1 MSDRL
6 RNNNDN
12 HYSDARSSRDAY
24 SSDPSG
30 RFSSQD
36 RATRSSQSRGGQSRD
51 GRSNGDAR
59 VERDMRTARDDQAA
73 RSGRT
78 QRDGRPAHD
87 RQPAQG
93 ARAAYGD
100 AQARDQ
106 RNQRS
111 DGYVG
116 TCGYNE
122 EDRASR
128 AGSSAR
134 GGGFDG
140 AARSGVH
147 AASVRGNAA
156 RDTRDARAAGARN
169 GNAARDAR
177 VAGARNADSR
187 DARAAGVRDARS
199 ARGSGGRNTARNA
212 APEKKKASIGKRIA
226 LALLILLLLV
236 GGGIAIYINV
246 ISGNLHKGVTQ
257 DVRDALVKTEYSK
270 EPFYMLLLGT
280 DESQER
286 ATDETYGGSFRS
298 DSMMLARIDC
308 PNKKVTL
315 ISLERD
321 TLLDMGDAGW
331 QKLNAASAIGGPA
344 YAIEMVSKMAHDTP
358 ISHYALIDFDGFC
371 DVVNALGGIDVD
383 VPIEI
388 DDDDAGGYLAAG
400 PQTLNGDQAL
410 ILCRSRHAYEEYG
423 SGNSYR
429 SANQRM
435 VLSAI
440 AQKILASDIGTI
452 ASTVGTLSKYLS
464 TDLGINDIIGIAQA
478 LRGLDM
484 SSDMYTAMQPTT
496 SLYEDGMWYNTSD
509 EPEWKEMLDRVNQ
522 GLPPTETDV
531 VDATGPV
538 LATTGSG
545 QALGGSSAN
554 EFLNKKSGTV
564 VIRNGGAPAGSGGKV
579 GEVIAAMGYTTDI
592 ANANSSDFDETV
604 IVYQAADR
612 RSEAMEI
619 AQAMGVG
626 RVVKNDAGEYLMNGD
641 FLVVL
646 GSDYG
651 A

>member
-12 HYSDARSSRDAY
+12 HYSDARFSRDAY

-30 RFSSQD
+30 RFSSRDQVA
-36 RATRSSQSRGGQSRD
+36 RRSPSRGSQSRD
-51 GRSNGDAR
+51 GRSNSDSR
-59 VERDMRTARDDQAA
+59 VERDIRTARDN
-73 RSGRT
+73 RSAHGGRP

-111 DGYVG
+111 SGYADAR
-116 TCGYNE
+116 GYGE
-122 EDRASR
+122 EDRALR

-134 GGGFDG
+134 GGVRGG
-140 AARSGVH
+140 AAR
-147 AASVRGNAA
+147 
-156 RDTRDARAAGARN
+156 DARN

-177 VAGARNADSR
+177 GT
-187 DARAAGVRDARS
+187 
-199 ARGSGGRNTARNA
+199 RGGGGRNNTRNA

-236 GGGIAIYINV
+236 GGGIAIYVNV

-257 DVRDALVKTEYSK
+257 DVRNALVKTEYSK

-496 SLYEDGMWYNTSD
+496 SLYEDGMWYNTCD

-531 VDATGPV
+531 VDATGTV

-592 ANANSSDFDETV
+592 ANANSSNFDETV

>member
-6 RNNNDN
+6 RNNNN
-12 HYSDARSSRDAY
+12 HYSDARFSRDAY

-30 RFSSQD
+30 RFSSRDQVA
-36 RATRSSQSRGGQSRD
+36 RNSQSRGSQSRD
-51 GRSNGDAR
+51 ARPNSDSR
-59 VERDMRTARDDQAA
+59 VERDTRTACDNRSA
-73 RSGRT
+73 RSGRP
-78 QRDGRPAHD
+78 QRDGRPTHD
-87 RQPAQG
+87 RRPAQG

-106 RNQRS
+106 RNQCS
-111 DGYVG
+111 GGYADAR
-116 TCGYNE
+116 GYGE
-122 EDRASR
+122 EDRALR
-128 AGSSAR
+128 ASSSAR
-134 GGGFDG
+134 GGVRGG
-140 AARSGVH
+140 AARDARNGAH
-147 AASVRGNAA
+147 AAGACDNDARPAVDRTA
-156 RDTRDARAAGARN
+156 RDARNGNVARDARAASA
-169 GNAARDAR
+169 
-177 VAGARNADSR
+177 
-187 DARAAGVRDARS
+187 RDARS
-199 ARGSGGRNTARNA
+199 ARGGGGRNNTCNA

-226 LALLILLLLV
+226 LALLILLLLI
-236 GGGIAIYINV
+236 GGGIAIYVNV

-257 DVRDALVKTEYSK
+257 DVRNALVKTEYSK

-344 YAIEMVSKMAHDTP
+344 YAIEMVSKMAHNTP

-400 PQTLNGDQAL
+400 PQTLDGDQAL

-496 SLYEDGMWYNTSD
+496 SLYEDGMWYNMCD
-509 EPEWKEMLDRVNQ
+509 EPEWKEMLNRVNQ

-531 VDATGPV
+531 VDATGTV

-604 IVYQAADR
+604 IVYQAADK

-619 AQAMGVG
+619 AQAMGIG

>member
-6 RNNNDN
+6 RNNNNDN
-12 HYSDARSSRDAY
+12 RHSDARFSRGAY
-24 SSDPSG
+24 SSGPSG
-30 RFSSQD
+30 RFSSSNW
-36 RATRSSQSRGGQSRD
+36 ATGDTQQRSPQSRSERPRD
-51 GRSNGDAR
+51 VRPNGDSR
-59 VERDMRTARDDQAA
+59 LERDMRTARDN
-73 RSGRT
+73 RSVRGGRP
-78 QRDGRPAHD
+78 QRDGRSAHD

-93 ARAAYGD
+93 ARAAYGG
-100 AQARDQ
+100 AQERDQ

-111 DGYVG
+111 EGYAG
-116 TCGYNE
+116 ARGYGE
-122 EDRASR
+122 EDRALR
-128 AGSSAR
+128 TGSSAR
-134 GGGFDG
+134 GGDRGG
-140 AARSGVH
+140 AARNGAH
-147 AASVRGNAA
+147 AAGVRGNDARPAVDRTA
-156 RDTRDARAAGARN
+156 RDARN
-169 GNAARDAR
+169 GNAACGARAASARDIRGGGRSNAR
-177 VAGARNADSR
+177 GGGARNS
-187 DARAAGVRDARS
+187 
-199 ARGSGGRNTARNA
+199 ARNA

-226 LALLILLLLV
+226 LVLLILVLLV
-236 GGGIAIYINV
+236 GGGIAIYVNV

-257 DVRDALVKTEYSK
+257 DVRNALVKTEYSK

-496 SLYEDGMWYNTSD
+496 SLYEDGMWYNTCD

-531 VDATGPV
+531 VDATGTV

-604 IVYQAADR
+604 IVYQAADK

-619 AQAMGVG
+619 ARAMGIG

>member
-6 RNNNDN
+6 GNNNN
-12 HYSDARSSRDAY
+12 HYSDARFSRDAY

-30 RFSSQD
+30 RFSSRDQVA
-36 RATRSSQSRGGQSRD
+36 RNSQSRGSQSRD
-51 GRSNGDAR
+51 ARPNSDSR
-59 VERDMRTARDDQAA
+59 VERDTRTACDNRSA
-73 RSGRT
+73 RSGRP
-78 QRDGRPAHD
+78 QRDGRPTHD
-87 RQPAQG
+87 RRPAQG

-106 RNQRS
+106 RNQCS
-111 DGYVG
+111 GGYADAR
-116 TCGYNE
+116 GYGE
-122 EDRASR
+122 EDRALR
-128 AGSSAR
+128 ASSSAR
-134 GGGFDG
+134 GGARGG
-140 AARSGVH
+140 AARDARNGAH
-147 AASVRGNAA
+147 AAGACDNDARPAVDRTA
-156 RDTRDARAAGARN
+156 RDARNGNVARDARAASA
-169 GNAARDAR
+169 
-177 VAGARNADSR
+177 
-187 DARAAGVRDARS
+187 RDARS
-199 ARGSGGRNTARNA
+199 ARGGGGSNNTCNA

-226 LALLILLLLV
+226 LALLILLLLI
-236 GGGIAIYINV
+236 GGGIAIYVNV

-257 DVRDALVKTEYSK
+257 DVRNALVKTEYSK

-344 YAIEMVSKMAHDTP
+344 YAIEMVSKMAHNTP

-400 PQTLNGDQAL
+400 PQTLDGDQAL

-496 SLYEDGMWYNTSD
+496 SLYEDGMWYNMCD
-509 EPEWKEMLDRVNQ
+509 EPEWKEMLNRVNQ

-531 VDATGPV
+531 VDATGTV

-604 IVYQAADR
+604 IVYQAADK

-619 AQAMGVG
+619 AQAMGIG

>member
-6 RNNNDN
+6 RNNDN
-12 HYSDARSSRDAY
+12 HYSDARFSRDAY

-30 RFSSQD
+30 RFSSRDQVA
-36 RATRSSQSRGGQSRD
+36 RNSQSRGSQSRD
-51 GRSNGDAR
+51 ARPNSDSR
-59 VERDMRTARDDQAA
+59 VERDTRTACDNRSA
-73 RSGRT
+73 RSGRP
-78 QRDGRPAHD
+78 QRDGRPTHD
-87 RQPAQG
+87 RRPAQG

-106 RNQRS
+106 RNQCS
-111 DGYVG
+111 GGYADAR
-116 TCGYNE
+116 GYGE
-122 EDRASR
+122 EDRALR
-128 AGSSAR
+128 ASSSAR
-134 GGGFDG
+134 GGVRGG
-140 AARSGVH
+140 AARDARNGAH
-147 AASVRGNAA
+147 AAGACDNDARPAVDRTA
-156 RDTRDARAAGARN
+156 RDARNGNVARDARAASA
-169 GNAARDAR
+169 
-177 VAGARNADSR
+177 
-187 DARAAGVRDARS
+187 RDARS
-199 ARGSGGRNTARNA
+199 ARGGGGRNNTCNA

-226 LALLILLLLV
+226 LALLILLLLI
-236 GGGIAIYINV
+236 GGGIAIYVNV

-257 DVRDALVKTEYSK
+257 DVRNALVKTEYSK

-344 YAIEMVSKMAHDTP
+344 YAIEMVSKMAHNTP

-400 PQTLNGDQAL
+400 PQTLDGDQAL

-478 LRGLDM
+478 LRGLNM

-496 SLYEDGMWYNTSD
+496 SLYEDGMWYNMCD
-509 EPEWKEMLDRVNQ
+509 EPEWKEMLNRVNQ

-531 VDATGPV
+531 VDATGTV

-604 IVYQAADR
+604 IVYQAADK

-619 AQAMGVG
+619 AQAMGIG

>member
-1 MSDRL
+1 M
-6 RNNNDN
+6 
-12 HYSDARSSRDAY
+12 
-24 SSDPSG
+24 
-30 RFSSQD
+30 
-36 RATRSSQSRGGQSRD
+36 
-51 GRSNGDAR
+51 
-59 VERDMRTARDDQAA
+59 
-73 RSGRT
+73 
-78 QRDGRPAHD
+78 
-87 RQPAQG
+87 
-93 ARAAYGD
+93 
-100 AQARDQ
+100 
-106 RNQRS
+106 
-111 DGYVG
+111 
-116 TCGYNE
+116 
-122 EDRASR
+122 
-128 AGSSAR
+128 
-134 GGGFDG
+134 
-140 AARSGVH
+140 
-147 AASVRGNAA
+147 
-156 RDTRDARAAGARN
+156 
-169 GNAARDAR
+169 
-177 VAGARNADSR
+177 
-187 DARAAGVRDARS
+187 
-199 ARGSGGRNTARNA
+199 
-212 APEKKKASIGKRIA
+212 
-226 LALLILLLLV
+226 ALLILLLLI
-236 GGGIAIYINV
+236 GGGIAIYVNV

-257 DVRDALVKTEYSK
+257 DVRNALVKTEYSK

-344 YAIEMVSKMAHDTP
+344 YAIEMVSKMAHNTP

-440 AQKILASDIGTI
+440 AQKILASDNGTI

-496 SLYEDGMWYNTSD
+496 SLYEDGMWYNMCD
-509 EPEWKEMLDRVNQ
+509 EPEWKEMLNRVNQ

-531 VDATGPV
+531 VDATGTV

-604 IVYQAADR
+604 IVYQAADK

-619 AQAMGVG
+619 AQAMGIG

>member
-1 MSDRL
+1 M
-6 RNNNDN
+6 
-12 HYSDARSSRDAY
+12 
-24 SSDPSG
+24 
-30 RFSSQD
+30 
-36 RATRSSQSRGGQSRD
+36 
-51 GRSNGDAR
+51 
-59 VERDMRTARDDQAA
+59 
-73 RSGRT
+73 
-78 QRDGRPAHD
+78 
-87 RQPAQG
+87 
-93 ARAAYGD
+93 
-100 AQARDQ
+100 
-106 RNQRS
+106 
-111 DGYVG
+111 
-116 TCGYNE
+116 
-122 EDRASR
+122 
-128 AGSSAR
+128 
-134 GGGFDG
+134 
-140 AARSGVH
+140 
-147 AASVRGNAA
+147 
-156 RDTRDARAAGARN
+156 
-169 GNAARDAR
+169 
-177 VAGARNADSR
+177 
-187 DARAAGVRDARS
+187 
-199 ARGSGGRNTARNA
+199 
-212 APEKKKASIGKRIA
+212 
-226 LALLILLLLV
+226 
-236 GGGIAIYINV
+236 
-246 ISGNLHKGVTQ
+246 
-257 DVRDALVKTEYSK
+257 
-270 EPFYMLLLGT
+270 
-280 DESQER
+280 
-286 ATDETYGGSFRS
+286 
-298 DSMMLARIDC
+298 
-308 PNKKVTL
+308 
-315 ISLERD
+315 
-321 TLLDMGDAGW
+321 
-331 QKLNAASAIGGPA
+331 
-344 YAIEMVSKMAHDTP
+344 
-358 ISHYALIDFDGFC
+358 
-371 DVVNALGGIDVD
+371 NALGGIDVD

-496 SLYEDGMWYNTSD
+496 SLYEGGMWYNTCD

-531 VDATGPV
+531 VDATGTV

-545 QALGGSSAN
+545 QSLGGSSAN

-604 IVYQAADR
+604 IVYQAADK

-619 AQAMGVG
+619 AQAMGIG

>member
-12 HYSDARSSRDAY
+12 HYSDARFSRDAY

-30 RFSSQD
+30 RFSSRD
-36 RATRSSQSRGGQSRD
+36 RATRGSQSRGSQSRD
-51 GRSNGDAR
+51 GRSNSDSR
-59 VERDMRTARDDQAA
+59 VERDTRTARDNQSV
-73 RSGRT
+73 RSGRP

-93 ARAAYGD
+93 ARAAYGG

-106 RNQRS
+106 RDQRS
-111 DGYVG
+111 GGYADAR
-116 TCGYNE
+116 GYGK
-122 EDRASR
+122 EDRALR
-128 AGSSAR
+128 AGSSTR
-134 GGGFDG
+134 GGVRGG
-140 AARSGVH
+140 AARNGAH
-147 AASVRGNAA
+147 AAGA
-156 RDTRDARAAGARN
+156 RDNDARPAVDRTARDARN

-177 VAGARNADSR
+177 AASAREARGAR
-187 DARAAGVRDARS
+187 G
-199 ARGSGGRNTARNA
+199 GGGRNNARNA

-236 GGGIAIYINV
+236 GGGIAIYVNV

-344 YAIEMVSKMAHDTP
+344 YAIEMVSKMAHDTS

-496 SLYEDGMWYNTSD
+496 SVYEDGMWYNTCD

-531 VDATGPV
+531 VDATGTV

-545 QALGGSSAN
+545 QSLGGSSAN

-564 VIRNGGAPAGSGGKV
+564 VIRNGGAPAGSGGIA

-604 IVYQAADR
+604 IVYQAADK

-619 AQAMGVG
+619 AQAMGIG

>member
-1 MSDRL
+1 MHVPLTVMR
-6 RNNNDN
+6 R
-12 HYSDARSSRDAY
+12 
-24 SSDPSG
+24 
-30 RFSSQD
+30 
-36 RATRSSQSRGGQSRD
+36 
-51 GRSNGDAR
+51 R
-59 VERDMRTARDDQAA
+59 VTSAISALVVMRT
-73 RSGRT
+73 
-78 QRDGRPAHD
+78 
-87 RQPAQG
+87 
-93 ARAAYGD
+93 
-100 AQARDQ
+100 
-106 RNQRS
+106 
-111 DGYVG
+111 
-116 TCGYNE
+116 
-122 EDRASR
+122 
-128 AGSSAR
+128 
-134 GGGFDG
+134 
-140 AARSGVH
+140 H
-147 AASVRGNAA
+147 AV
-156 RDTRDARAAGARN
+156 
-169 GNAARDAR
+169 
-177 VAGARNADSR
+177 
-187 DARAAGVRDARS
+187 
-199 ARGSGGRNTARNA
+199 TARKTVPCAQVPPHVVASA
-212 APEKKKASIGKRIA
+212 AVLPATMRTLRVPATTMLDSLSIA
-226 LALLILLLLV
+226 LPGTLATATSPATPEPQAPATPAALTEAAAATIPAMLLPKRKKPASANASLI
-236 GGGIAIYINV
+236 GGGIAIYVNV

-257 DVRDALVKTEYSK
+257 DVRNALVKTEYSK

-344 YAIEMVSKMAHDTP
+344 YAIEMVSKMAHNTP

-496 SLYEDGMWYNTSD
+496 SLYEDGMWYNMCD
-509 EPEWKEMLDRVNQ
+509 EPEWKEMLNRVNQ

-531 VDATGPV
+531 VDATGTV

-604 IVYQAADR
+604 IVYQAADK

-619 AQAMGVG
+619 AQAMGIG

>member
-6 RNNNDN
+6 RNNDN
-12 HYSDARSSRDAY
+12 HYSDARFSRDAY

-30 RFSSQD
+30 RFSSRDQVE
-36 RATRSSQSRGGQSRD
+36 RNSQSRGSQSRD
-51 GRSNGDAR
+51 ARPNSDSR
-59 VERDMRTARDDQAA
+59 VERDTRTACDNRSA
-73 RSGRT
+73 RSGRP
-78 QRDGRPAHD
+78 QRDGRPTHD
-87 RQPAQG
+87 RRPAQG

-106 RNQRS
+106 RNQCS
-111 DGYVG
+111 GGYADAR
-116 TCGYNE
+116 GYGE
-122 EDRASR
+122 EDRALR
-128 AGSSAR
+128 ARSSAR
-134 GGGFDG
+134 GGVRGG
-140 AARSGVH
+140 AARDARIGAH
-147 AASVRGNAA
+147 AAGACDNDARPAVDSTA
-156 RDTRDARAAGARN
+156 RDARNGNVARDARAASA
-169 GNAARDAR
+169 
-177 VAGARNADSR
+177 
-187 DARAAGVRDARS
+187 RDARS
-199 ARGSGGRNTARNA
+199 ARGGGGRNNTCNA

-226 LALLILLLLV
+226 LALLILLLLI
-236 GGGIAIYINV
+236 GGGIAIYVNV

-257 DVRDALVKTEYSK
+257 DVRNALVKTEYSK

-344 YAIEMVSKMAHDTP
+344 YAIEMVSKMAHNTP

-496 SLYEDGMWYNTSD
+496 SLYEDGMWYNMCD
-509 EPEWKEMLDRVNQ
+509 EPEWKEMLNRVNQ

-531 VDATGPV
+531 VDATGTV

-604 IVYQAADR
+604 IVYQAADK

-619 AQAMGVG
+619 AQAMGIC

>member
-12 HYSDARSSRDAY
+12 HYSDARFSRDAY

-30 RFSSQD
+30 RFSSRD
-36 RATRSSQSRGGQSRD
+36 RATRGSQSRGSQSRD
-51 GRSNGDAR
+51 GRSNSDSR
-59 VERDMRTARDDQAA
+59 VERDTRTARDNRSV
-73 RSGRT
+73 RSGRP

-93 ARAAYGD
+93 ARAAYGG

-111 DGYVG
+111 GGYADAR
-116 TCGYNE
+116 GYGE
-122 EDRASR
+122 EDRALR
-128 AGSSAR
+128 ASSSAR
-134 GGGFDG
+134 GGVRGG
-140 AARSGVH
+140 AAR
-147 AASVRGNAA
+147 N
-156 RDTRDARAAGARN
+156 GAH
-169 GNAARDAR
+169 
-177 VAGARNADSR
+177 
-187 DARAAGVRDARS
+187 AAGVRDNDARPAVDRTARDARNGNVAWDARAAS
-199 ARGSGGRNTARNA
+199 ARDTRNTRGGGGRNNTRNA

-226 LALLILLLLV
+226 LVLLILLLLV

-257 DVRDALVKTEYSK
+257 DVRNALVKTEYSK

-400 PQTLNGDQAL
+400 LQTLNGDQAL

-496 SLYEDGMWYNTSD
+496 SVYEDGMWYNTCD
-509 EPEWKEMLDRVNQ
+509 ELEWKEMLDRVNQ

-531 VDATGPV
+531 VDATGTV

-545 QALGGSSAN
+545 QSLGGSSAN

-564 VIRNGGAPAGSGGKV
+564 VIRNGGAPTGSGGKV

-592 ANANSSDFDETV
+592 ANANNSDFDETV
-604 IVYQAADR
+604 IVYQAADK

-619 AQAMGVG
+619 AQAMGIG
-626 RVVKNDAGEYLMNGD
+626 RVVKNDTGEYLMNGD

>member
-12 HYSDARSSRDAY
+12 HYSDARFSRDAY

-30 RFSSQD
+30 RFSSSN
-36 RATRSSQSRGGQSRD
+36 RATGDTQPRNSQSRGSQSRD
-51 GRSNGDAR
+51 GRSNGDSR
-59 VERDMRTARDDQAA
+59 LERDIRTARDNRSV
-73 RSGRT
+73 RSGRP
-78 QRDGRPAHD
+78 QRDGCSAHD

-100 AQARDQ
+100 AQARDR

-111 DGYVG
+111 GGYVDAR
-116 TCGYNE
+116 GYGE
-122 EDRASR
+122 EDRALR

-134 GGGFDG
+134 GGVRGG
-140 AARSGVH
+140 AARNGAH
-147 AASVRGNAA
+147 AAGA
-156 RDTRDARAAGARN
+156 RDNDARPAVDRTARDARN

-177 VAGARNADSR
+177 AASAR
-187 DARAAGVRDARS
+187 DARGT
-199 ARGSGGRNTARNA
+199 RGGGGRNNTRNA

-226 LALLILLLLV
+226 LALLILLLLI
-236 GGGIAIYINV
+236 GGGIAIYVNV

-496 SLYEDGMWYNTSD
+496 SLYEDGMWYNTCD

-531 VDATGPV
+531 VDATGTV

-592 ANANSSDFDETV
+592 ANANSSDFDETI
-604 IVYQAADR
+604 IVYQAADK

-619 AQAMGVG
+619 ARAMGIG

>member
-12 HYSDARSSRDAY
+12 HYSDARFSRDAY

-30 RFSSQD
+30 RFSSRDQVA
-36 RATRSSQSRGGQSRD
+36 RNSQSRGSQSRD
-51 GRSNGDAR
+51 ARPNGDSR
-59 VERDMRTARDDQAA
+59 LERDTRTARDNQSV
-73 RSGRT
+73 RSGRS

-87 RQPAQG
+87 RQPTQG

-106 RNQRS
+106 RNQCS
-111 DGYVG
+111 GGYADAR
-116 TCGYNE
+116 GYGE
-122 EDRASR
+122 EDRALR
-128 AGSSAR
+128 ASSSAR
-134 GGGFDG
+134 GGARGG
-140 AARSGVH
+140 AARDARNGAH
-147 AASVRGNAA
+147 AAGACDNDARPAVDRTA
-156 RDTRDARAAGARN
+156 RDARNGNVARDARAASA
-169 GNAARDAR
+169 
-177 VAGARNADSR
+177 
-187 DARAAGVRDARS
+187 RDARS
-199 ARGSGGRNTARNA
+199 ARGGGGRNNTCNA

-226 LALLILLLLV
+226 LALLILLLLI
-236 GGGIAIYINV
+236 GGGIAIYVNV

-257 DVRDALVKTEYSK
+257 DVRNALVKTEYSK

-344 YAIEMVSKMAHDTP
+344 YAIEMVSKMAHNTP

-400 PQTLNGDQAL
+400 PQTLDGDQAL

-496 SLYEDGMWYNTSD
+496 SLYEDGMWYNMCD
-509 EPEWKEMLDRVNQ
+509 EPEWKEMLNRVNQ

-531 VDATGPV
+531 VDATGTV

-545 QALGGSSAN
+545 QALGGLSAN

-579 GEVIAAMGYTTDI
+579 GEVISAMGYTTDI

-604 IVYQAADR
+604 IVYQVADK

-619 AQAMGVG
+619 AQAMGIG

>member
-6 RNNNDN
+6 RNNDN
-12 HYSDARSSRDAY
+12 HYSDARFSRDAY

-30 RFSSQD
+30 RFSSRDQVA
-36 RATRSSQSRGGQSRD
+36 RNSQSRGSQSRD
-51 GRSNGDAR
+51 ARPNSDSR
-59 VERDMRTARDDQAA
+59 VERDTRTACDNRSA
-73 RSGRT
+73 RSGRP

-87 RQPAQG
+87 RQPTQG

-106 RNQRS
+106 RNQCS
-111 DGYVG
+111 GGYADAR
-116 TCGYNE
+116 GYGE
-122 EDRASR
+122 EDRALR
-128 AGSSAR
+128 ASSSAR
-134 GGGFDG
+134 GGARGG
-140 AARSGVH
+140 AARDARNGAH
-147 AASVRGNAA
+147 AAGACDNDARPAVDRTA
-156 RDTRDARAAGARN
+156 RDARNGNVARDARAASA
-169 GNAARDAR
+169 
-177 VAGARNADSR
+177 
-187 DARAAGVRDARS
+187 RDARS
-199 ARGSGGRNTARNA
+199 ARGGGGRNNTCNA

-226 LALLILLLLV
+226 LALLILLLLI
-236 GGGIAIYINV
+236 GGGIAIYVNV

-257 DVRDALVKTEYSK
+257 DVRNALVKTEYSK

-344 YAIEMVSKMAHDTP
+344 YAIEMVSKMAHNTP

-400 PQTLNGDQAL
+400 PQTLDGDQAL

-496 SLYEDGMWYNTSD
+496 SLYEDGMWYNMCD
-509 EPEWKEMLDRVNQ
+509 EPEWKEMLNRVNQ

-531 VDATGPV
+531 VDATGTV

-604 IVYQAADR
+604 IVYQAADK

-619 AQAMGVG
+619 AQAMGIG

>member
-12 HYSDARSSRDAY
+12 HYSDARFSRDAY

-30 RFSSQD
+30 RFSSRGQ
-36 RATRSSQSRGGQSRD
+36 ATRNFQSRGSQSRD
-51 GRSNGDAR
+51 GQLNGDGRA
-59 VERDMRTARDDQAA
+59 ERDMRTVCDNRSARG
-73 RSGRT
+73 GRP

-87 RQPAQG
+87 RQSSRS
-93 ARAAYGD
+93 ARSVYGD
-100 AQARDQ
+100 TQAYDQ

-116 TCGYNE
+116 TRGYGE
-122 EDRASR
+122 EGRASR

-134 GGGFDG
+134 DGGRDG

-147 AASVRGNAA
+147 AANVRGNAA
-156 RDTRDARAAGARN
+156 CDTRDARAAGVRN
-169 GNAARDAR
+169 SNVARDAR
-177 VAGARNADSR
+177 VAGARSADPR
-187 DARAAGVRDARS
+187 GVRDARS
-199 ARGSGGRNTARNA
+199 TRGSGGRNTARNV
-212 APEKKKASIGKRIA
+212 APQKKKASIGKRIA

-236 GGGIAIYINV
+236 GGGVAICINV

-270 EPFYMLLLGT
+270 EPFCMLLLGT

-496 SLYEDGMWYNTSD
+496 SLYEDGMWYNTCD

-531 VDATGPV
+531 VDATGTV

-545 QALGGSSAN
+545 QSLGGSSAN

-604 IVYQAADR
+604 IVYQAADK

-619 AQAMGVG
+619 AQAMGIG

>member
-12 HYSDARSSRDAY
+12 HYSDARFSRDAY

-30 RFSSQD
+30 RFSSRD
-36 RATRSSQSRGGQSRD
+36 RATRGSQSRGSQSRD
-51 GRSNGDAR
+51 GRSNSDSR
-59 VERDMRTARDDQAA
+59 VERDTRTARDNQSV
-73 RSGRT
+73 RSGRP

-93 ARAAYGD
+93 ARAAYGG

-111 DGYVG
+111 GGYADAR
-116 TCGYNE
+116 GYSE
-122 EDRASR
+122 EGRSLR

-134 GGGFDG
+134 GGDRGG
-140 AARSGVH
+140 AARNSAH
-147 AASVRGNAA
+147 
-156 RDTRDARAAGARN
+156 AAGAR
-169 GNAARDAR
+169 GNDARPAVDRTARDVR
-177 VAGARNADSR
+177 SGNVA
-187 DARAAGVRDARS
+187 RDARS
-199 ARGSGGRNTARNA
+199 ARGGGGRNNARNA

-236 GGGIAIYINV
+236 GGGIAIYVNV

-321 TLLDMGDAGW
+321 TLLDMGNAGW

-496 SLYEDGMWYNTSD
+496 SLYEDGMWYNTCD

-531 VDATGPV
+531 VDATGTV

-604 IVYQAADR
+604 IVYQAADK

>member
-12 HYSDARSSRDAY
+12 HYSDARFSRDAH

-30 RFSSQD
+30 RFSSRDQV
-36 RATRSSQSRGGQSRD
+36 ARSSQSRGSQSRSEWLNGD
-51 GRSNGDAR
+51 GRAECDAR
-59 VERDMRTARDDQAA
+59 AARGGQAA
-73 RSGRT
+73 RSGWS

-87 RQPAQG
+87 RQSSRS
-93 ARAAYGD
+93 ARSVYGD
-100 AQARDQ
+100 TQAYDQ

-111 DGYVG
+111 GGYADAR
-116 TCGYNE
+116 GYNE

-128 AGSSAR
+128 AGSFAR
-134 GGGFDG
+134 DGGRDG

-147 AASVRGNAA
+147 AANVRGNAA
-156 RDTRDARAAGARN
+156 CDTRDAR
-169 GNAARDAR
+169 
-177 VAGARNADSR
+177 ST
-187 DARAAGVRDARS
+187 
-199 ARGSGGRNTARNA
+199 RGSGGRNTARNA
-212 APEKKKASIGKRIA
+212 APQKKKASIGKRIA

-236 GGGIAIYINV
+236 GGGVAIYINV

-496 SLYEDGMWYNTSD
+496 SLYEDGMWYNTCD

-531 VDATGPV
+531 VDATGTV

-545 QALGGSSAN
+545 QSLGGSSAN

-604 IVYQAADR
+604 IVYQAADK

-619 AQAMGVG
+619 AQAMGIG

>member
-6 RNNNDN
+6 RNNNN
-12 HYSDARSSRDAY
+12 HYSDARFSRDAY

-30 RFSSQD
+30 RFSSRDQVA
-36 RATRSSQSRGGQSRD
+36 RNSQSRGSQSRD
-51 GRSNGDAR
+51 ARPNSDSR
-59 VERDMRTARDDQAA
+59 VERDTRTACDNRSA
-73 RSGRT
+73 RSGRP
-78 QRDGRPAHD
+78 QRDGRPTHD
-87 RQPAQG
+87 RRPAQG

-106 RNQRS
+106 RNQCS
-111 DGYVG
+111 GGYADAR
-116 TCGYNE
+116 GYGE
-122 EDRASR
+122 EDRALR
-128 AGSSAR
+128 ASSSAR
-134 GGGFDG
+134 GGVRGG
-140 AARSGVH
+140 AARDARNGAH
-147 AASVRGNAA
+147 AAGACDNDARPAVDRTA
-156 RDTRDARAAGARN
+156 RDARNGNVARDARAASA
-169 GNAARDAR
+169 
-177 VAGARNADSR
+177 
-187 DARAAGVRDARS
+187 RDARS
-199 ARGSGGRNTARNA
+199 ARGGGGRNNTCNA

-226 LALLILLLLV
+226 LALLILLLLI
-236 GGGIAIYINV
+236 GGGIAIYVNV

-257 DVRDALVKTEYSK
+257 DVRNALVKTEYSK

-344 YAIEMVSKMAHDTP
+344 YAIEMVSKMAHNTP

-496 SLYEDGMWYNTSD
+496 SLYEDGMWYNMCD
-509 EPEWKEMLDRVNQ
+509 EPEWKEMLNRVNQ

-531 VDATGPV
+531 VDATGTV

-604 IVYQAADR
+604 IVYQAADK

-619 AQAMGVG
+619 AQAMGIG

>member
-6 RNNNDN
+6 RNNNN
-12 HYSDARSSRDAY
+12 HYSDARFSRDAY

-30 RFSSQD
+30 RFSSRDQVA
-36 RATRSSQSRGGQSRD
+36 RNSQSRGSQSRD
-51 GRSNGDAR
+51 ARPNSDSR
-59 VERDMRTARDDQAA
+59 VERDTRTACDNRSA
-73 RSGRT
+73 RSGRP
-78 QRDGRPAHD
+78 QRDGRPTHD
-87 RQPAQG
+87 RRPAQG

-111 DGYVG
+111 GGYADAR
-116 TCGYNE
+116 GYGE
-122 EDRASR
+122 EDRALR
-128 AGSSAR
+128 ASSSAR
-134 GGGFDG
+134 GGARGG
-140 AARSGVH
+140 AARDARNGAH
-147 AASVRGNAA
+147 AAGACDNDARPAVDRTA
-156 RDTRDARAAGARN
+156 RDARNGNVARDARAASA
-169 GNAARDAR
+169 
-177 VAGARNADSR
+177 
-187 DARAAGVRDARS
+187 RDARS
-199 ARGSGGRNTARNA
+199 ARGGGGRNNTCNA

-226 LALLILLLLV
+226 LALLILLLLI
-236 GGGIAIYINV
+236 GGGIAIYVNV

-257 DVRDALVKTEYSK
+257 DVRNALVKTEYSK

-344 YAIEMVSKMAHDTP
+344 YAIEMVSKMAHNTP

-496 SLYEDGMWYNTSD
+496 SLYEDGMWYNMCD
-509 EPEWKEMLDRVNQ
+509 EPEWKEMLNRVNQ

-531 VDATGPV
+531 VDATGTV

-604 IVYQAADR
+604 IVYQAADK

-619 AQAMGVG
+619 AQAMGIG

>member
-12 HYSDARSSRDAY
+12 HYSDARFSRDAY

-30 RFSSQD
+30 RFSSRDQVA
-36 RATRSSQSRGGQSRD
+36 RNSQSRGSQSRD
-51 GRSNGDAR
+51 ARPNGDSR
-59 VERDMRTARDDQAA
+59 LERDTRTARDNQSV
-73 RSGRT
+73 RSGRS

-87 RQPAQG
+87 RQPTQG

-100 AQARDQ
+100 AQACDQ
-106 RNQRS
+106 RNQCS
-111 DGYVG
+111 GGYADAR
-116 TCGYNE
+116 GYGE
-122 EDRASR
+122 EDRALR
-128 AGSSAR
+128 ASSSAR
-134 GGGFDG
+134 GGARGG
-140 AARSGVH
+140 AARD
-147 AASVRGNAA
+147 ARNGNVA
-156 RDTRDARAAGARN
+156 RDARAASA
-169 GNAARDAR
+169 
-177 VAGARNADSR
+177 
-187 DARAAGVRDARS
+187 RDARS
-199 ARGSGGRNTARNA
+199 ARGGGGRNNTCNA

-226 LALLILLLLV
+226 LALLILLLLI
-236 GGGIAIYINV
+236 GGGIAIYVNV

-257 DVRDALVKTEYSK
+257 DVRNALVKTEYSK

-344 YAIEMVSKMAHDTP
+344 YAIEMVSKMAHNTP

-496 SLYEDGMWYNTSD
+496 SLYEDGMWYNMCD
-509 EPEWKEMLDRVNQ
+509 EPEWKEMLNRVNQ

-531 VDATGPV
+531 VDA
-538 LATTGSG
+538 TGSG

-579 GEVIAAMGYTTDI
+579 GEVISAMGYTTDI

-604 IVYQAADR
+604 IVYQAADK
-612 RSEAMEI
+612 RSEDMDI
-619 AQAMGVG
+619 AQAMGIG

>member
-6 RNNNDN
+6 RNNNN
-12 HYSDARSSRDAY
+12 HYSDARFSRDAY

-30 RFSSQD
+30 RFSSRDQVA
-36 RATRSSQSRGGQSRD
+36 RNSQSRGSQSRD
-51 GRSNGDAR
+51 ARPNSDSR
-59 VERDMRTARDDQAA
+59 VERDTRTACDNRSA
-73 RSGRT
+73 RSGRP
-78 QRDGRPAHD
+78 QRDGRPTHD
-87 RQPAQG
+87 RRPAQG

-111 DGYVG
+111 GGYADAR
-116 TCGYNE
+116 GYGE
-122 EDRASR
+122 EDRALR
-128 AGSSAR
+128 ASSSAR
-134 GGGFDG
+134 GGVRGG
-140 AARSGVH
+140 AARDARNGAH
-147 AASVRGNAA
+147 AAGACDNDARPAVDRTA
-156 RDTRDARAAGARN
+156 RDARNGNVARDARAASA
-169 GNAARDAR
+169 
-177 VAGARNADSR
+177 
-187 DARAAGVRDARS
+187 RDARS
-199 ARGSGGRNTARNA
+199 ARGGGGRNNTCNA

-226 LALLILLLLV
+226 LALLILLLLI
-236 GGGIAIYINV
+236 GGGIAIYVNV

-257 DVRDALVKTEYSK
+257 DVRNALVKTEYSK

-344 YAIEMVSKMAHDTP
+344 YAIEMVSKMAHNTP

-400 PQTLNGDQAL
+400 PQTLDGDQAL

-496 SLYEDGMWYNTSD
+496 SLYEDGMWYNMCD
-509 EPEWKEMLDRVNQ
+509 EPEWKEMLNRVNQ

-531 VDATGPV
+531 VDATGTV

-604 IVYQAADR
+604 IVYQAADK

-619 AQAMGVG
+619 AQAMGIG

>member
-36 RATRSSQSRGGQSRD
+36 RAARSSQPRGGQSRSERLNGD
-51 GRSNGDAR
+51 GRA
-59 VERDMRTARDDQAA
+59 ERDERATRDGQVA
-73 RSGRT
+73 RSGWS

-87 RQPAQG
+87 RQSSRS
-93 ARAAYGD
+93 ARSVYGD
-100 AQARDQ
+100 TQAYEQ

-111 DGYVG
+111 GSYAGARGYSEEGRG
-116 TCGYNE
+116 T
-122 EDRASR
+122 R

-134 GGGFDG
+134 GDVCGGDVRVG
-140 AARSGVH
+140 AARNGAPSRDNNGSRAARDGAH
-147 AASVRGNAA
+147 TASVRGN
-156 RDTRDARAAGARN
+156 DARAASV
-169 GNAARDAR
+169 RDTR
-177 VAGARNADSR
+177 G
-187 DARAAGVRDARS
+187 DARS
-199 ARGSGGRNTARNA
+199 SARGGSARGGGGRNNVRNA
-212 APEKKKASIGKRIA
+212 APERKKTSIGKRIA
-226 LALLILLLLV
+226 LALLILVLLV

-257 DVRDALVKTEYSK
+257 DVRNALVKTEYSK

-286 ATDETYGGSFRS
+286 ATDESYGGSFRS

-315 ISLERD
+315 VSLERD

-496 SLYEDGMWYNTSD
+496 SVYEDGMWYNTCD

-531 VDATGPV
+531 VDATGTV

-545 QALGGSSAN
+545 QSLGGSSAN

-604 IVYQAADR
+604 IVYQTADK

>member
-36 RATRSSQSRGGQSRD
+36 RAARSSQPRGGQSRSERLNGD
-51 GRSNGDAR
+51 GRA
-59 VERDMRTARDDQAA
+59 ERDERTTRDGRAA
-73 RSGRT
+73 RSGWS

-87 RQPAQG
+87 RQSSRS
-93 ARAAYGD
+93 ARSVYGD
-100 AQARDQ
+100 TQAYDQ

-111 DGYVG
+111 DGYA
-116 TCGYNE
+116 TARGYGE
-122 EDRASR
+122 EGRALR
-128 AGSSAR
+128 TGSSAR
-134 GGGFDG
+134 GSGLDG

-156 RDTRDARAAGARN
+156 RDTRDARAAGVRN

-177 VAGARNADSR
+177 VAGARSADPR
-187 DARAAGVRDARS
+187 GVRDARS
-199 ARGSGGRNTARNA
+199 TRGSGGRNTARNV
-212 APEKKKASIGKRIA
+212 APQKKKASIGKRIA

-236 GGGIAIYINV
+236 GGGVAICINV

-270 EPFYMLLLGT
+270 EPFCMLLLGT

-496 SLYEDGMWYNTSD
+496 SLYEDGMWYNTCD

-531 VDATGPV
+531 VDATGTV

-545 QALGGSSAN
+545 QSLGGSSAN

-604 IVYQAADR
+604 IVYQAADK

-619 AQAMGVG
+619 AQAMGIG

>member
-1 MSDRL
+1 MIDRL
-6 RNNNDN
+6 RNNDN
-12 HYSDARSSRDAY
+12 HYSDARVSRDAY

-30 RFSSQD
+30 RFSSRDQVA
-36 RATRSSQSRGGQSRD
+36 RNSQSRGSQSRD
-51 GRSNGDAR
+51 ARPNGDSR
-59 VERDMRTARDDQAA
+59 LERDTRTACDNRSA
-73 RSGRT
+73 RSGRP
-78 QRDGRPAHD
+78 QRDGRPTHD
-87 RQPAQG
+87 RRPAQG

-106 RNQRS
+106 RNQCS
-111 DGYVG
+111 GGYADAR
-116 TCGYNE
+116 GYGE
-122 EDRASR
+122 EDRALR
-128 AGSSAR
+128 ASSSAR
-134 GGGFDG
+134 GGVRGG
-140 AARSGVH
+140 AARDARNGAH
-147 AASVRGNAA
+147 AAGACDNDARPAVDRTA
-156 RDTRDARAAGARN
+156 RDARNGNVARDARAASA
-169 GNAARDAR
+169 
-177 VAGARNADSR
+177 
-187 DARAAGVRDARS
+187 RDARS
-199 ARGSGGRNTARNA
+199 ARGGGGRNNTCNA

-226 LALLILLLLV
+226 LALLILLLLI
-236 GGGIAIYINV
+236 GGGIAIYVNV

-257 DVRDALVKTEYSK
+257 DVRNALVKTEYSK

-344 YAIEMVSKMAHDTP
+344 YAIEMVSKMAHNTP

-400 PQTLNGDQAL
+400 PQTLDGDQAL

-496 SLYEDGMWYNTSD
+496 SLYEDGMWYNMCD
-509 EPEWKEMLDRVNQ
+509 EPEWKEMLNRVNQ

-531 VDATGPV
+531 VDATGTV

-604 IVYQAADR
+604 IVYQAADK

-619 AQAMGVG
+619 AQAMGIG

>member
-6 RNNNDN
+6 RNNDN
-12 HYSDARSSRDAY
+12 HYSDARFSRDAY

-30 RFSSQD
+30 RFSSRDQVA
-36 RATRSSQSRGGQSRD
+36 RNSQSRGSQSRD
-51 GRSNGDAR
+51 ARPNSDSR
-59 VERDMRTARDDQAA
+59 VERDTRTACDNRSA
-73 RSGRT
+73 RSGRP
-78 QRDGRPAHD
+78 QRDGRPTHD
-87 RQPAQG
+87 RRPAQG

-106 RNQRS
+106 RNQCS
-111 DGYVG
+111 GGYADAR
-116 TCGYNE
+116 GYGE
-122 EDRASR
+122 EDRALR
-128 AGSSAR
+128 ASSSAR
-134 GGGFDG
+134 GGARGG
-140 AARSGVH
+140 AARDARNGAH
-147 AASVRGNAA
+147 AAGACDNDARPAVDRTA
-156 RDTRDARAAGARN
+156 RDARNGNVARDARAASA
-169 GNAARDAR
+169 
-177 VAGARNADSR
+177 
-187 DARAAGVRDARS
+187 RDARS
-199 ARGSGGRNTARNA
+199 ARGGGGRNNTCNA

-226 LALLILLLLV
+226 LALLILLLLI
-236 GGGIAIYINV
+236 GGGIAIYVNV

-257 DVRDALVKTEYSK
+257 DVRNALVKTKYSK

-344 YAIEMVSKMAHDTP
+344 YAIEMVSKMAHNTP

-400 PQTLNGDQAL
+400 PQTLDGDQAL

-496 SLYEDGMWYNTSD
+496 SLYEDGMWYNMCD
-509 EPEWKEMLDRVNQ
+509 EPEWKEMLNRVNQ

-531 VDATGPV
+531 VDATGTV

-604 IVYQAADR
+604 IVYQAADK

-619 AQAMGVG
+619 AQAMGIG

>member
-6 RNNNDN
+6 RNNNN
-12 HYSDARSSRDAY
+12 HYSDARFSRDAY

-30 RFSSQD
+30 RFSSRDQVA
-36 RATRSSQSRGGQSRD
+36 RNSQSRGSQSRD
-51 GRSNGDAR
+51 ARPNSDSR
-59 VERDMRTARDDQAA
+59 VERDTRTACDNRSA
-73 RSGRT
+73 RSGRP
-78 QRDGRPAHD
+78 QRDGRPTHD
-87 RQPAQG
+87 RRPAQG

-106 RNQRS
+106 RNQCS
-111 DGYVG
+111 GGYADAR
-116 TCGYNE
+116 GYGE
-122 EDRASR
+122 EDRALR
-128 AGSSAR
+128 ASSSAR
-134 GGGFDG
+134 GGARGG
-140 AARSGVH
+140 AARDARNGAH
-147 AASVRGNAA
+147 AAGACDNDARPAVDRTA
-156 RDTRDARAAGARN
+156 RDARNGNVARDARAASA
-169 GNAARDAR
+169 
-177 VAGARNADSR
+177 
-187 DARAAGVRDARS
+187 RDARS
-199 ARGSGGRNTARNA
+199 AHGGGGRNNTCNA

-226 LALLILLLLV
+226 LALLILLLLI
-236 GGGIAIYINV
+236 GGGIAIYVNV

-257 DVRDALVKTEYSK
+257 DVRNALVKTEYSK

-344 YAIEMVSKMAHDTP
+344 YAIEMVSKMAHNTP

-400 PQTLNGDQAL
+400 PQTLDGDQAL

-496 SLYEDGMWYNTSD
+496 SLYEDGMWYNMCD
-509 EPEWKEMLDRVNQ
+509 EPEWKEMLNRVNQ

-531 VDATGPV
+531 VDATGTV

-604 IVYQAADR
+604 IVYQAADK

-619 AQAMGVG
+619 AQAMGIG
-626 RVVKNDAGEYLMNGD
+626 RVVKNDAGEYRMNGD

>member
-6 RNNNDN
+6 RNNDN
-12 HYSDARSSRDAY
+12 HYSDARFSRDAY

-30 RFSSQD
+30 RFSSRDQVA
-36 RATRSSQSRGGQSRD
+36 RNSQSRGSQSRD
-51 GRSNGDAR
+51 ARPNGDSR
-59 VERDMRTARDDQAA
+59 LERDTRTARDNQSV
-73 RSGRT
+73 RSGRS

-87 RQPAQG
+87 RQPTQG

-106 RNQRS
+106 RNQCS
-111 DGYVG
+111 GGYADAR
-116 TCGYNE
+116 GYGE
-122 EDRASR
+122 EDRALR
-128 AGSSAR
+128 ASSSAR
-134 GGGFDG
+134 GG
-140 AARSGVH
+140 ARG
-147 AASVRGNAA
+147 G
-156 RDTRDARAAGARN
+156 
-169 GNAARDAR
+169 AARDAR
-177 VAGARNADSR
+177 NGAHAAGSCDNDARPAVDRTARNAR
-187 DARAAGVRDARS
+187 NGNVARDARS
-199 ARGSGGRNTARNA
+199 ARGGGGRNNTCNA

-226 LALLILLLLV
+226 LALLILLLLI
-236 GGGIAIYINV
+236 GGGIAIYVNV

-257 DVRDALVKTEYSK
+257 DVRNALVKTEYSK

-344 YAIEMVSKMAHDTP
+344 YAIEMVSKMAHNTP

-496 SLYEDGMWYNTSD
+496 SLYEDGMWYNMCD
-509 EPEWKEMLDRVNQ
+509 EPEWKEMLNRVNQ

-531 VDATGPV
+531 VDATGTV

-604 IVYQAADR
+604 IVYQAADK

-619 AQAMGVG
+619 AQAMGIG

>member
-12 HYSDARSSRDAY
+12 HYSDARFSRDAY

-36 RATRSSQSRGGQSRD
+36 RATRGSQSRGSQSRE
-51 GRSNGDAR
+51 GRLNGDNRA
-59 VERDMRTARDDQAA
+59 ERDARMPRGNQET
-73 RSGRT
+73 RSGRL

-87 RQPAQG
+87 RQLTQG
-93 ARAAYGD
+93 ARSAYGD
-100 AQARDQ
+100 ARARDQ
-106 RNQRS
+106 RNQRAG
-111 DGYVG
+111 DYAGARGYGEEGRG
-116 TCGYNE
+116 T
-122 EDRASR
+122 R

-134 GGGFDG
+134 GGVRDARDARNG
-140 AARSGVH
+140 AARNGAH
-147 AASVRGNAA
+147 AAGA
-156 RDTRDARAAGARN
+156 RDTR
-169 GNAARDAR
+169 
-177 VAGARNADSR
+177 
-187 DARAAGVRDARS
+187 S
-199 ARGSGGRNTARNA
+199 ARGGGGRNNARSA
-212 APEKKKASIGKRIA
+212 APEKKKASIGKCIA
-226 LALLILLLLV
+226 LVLLILFLLV
-236 GGGIAIYINV
+236 GGGIAVYINV

-496 SLYEDGMWYNTSD
+496 SVYEDGMWYNTCD

-531 VDATGPV
+531 VDATGTV

-604 IVYQAADR
+604 IVYQAADK

-619 AQAMGVG
+619 ARAMGIG

>member
-1 MSDRL
+1 MSDLL

-12 HYSDARSSRDAY
+12 HYSDARSSRDVY

-30 RFSSQD
+30 RFSSRDQAA
-36 RATRSSQSRGGQSRD
+36 RNSQLRGSQSRD
-51 GRSNGDAR
+51 GRLNGDNRA
-59 VERDMRTARDDQAA
+59 ERDARIPRGNQEM
-73 RSGRT
+73 RSGRL
-78 QRDGRPAHD
+78 QRDGRSAHG

-93 ARAAYGD
+93 ARSAYGD

-111 DGYVG
+111 GGYADARGYGEEGRG
-116 TCGYNE
+116 T
-122 EDRASR
+122 R

-134 GGGFDG
+134 GGIRGGDVRGG
-140 AARSGVH
+140 AARNGAPSRDNNGSRAARDGAHTANVRGNDIR
-147 AASVRGNAA
+147 AASVRDSRGG
-156 RDTRDARAAGARN
+156 RSSARN
-169 GNAARDAR
+169 N
-177 VAGARNADSR
+177 
-187 DARAAGVRDARS
+187 
-199 ARGSGGRNTARNA
+199 ARNA
-212 APEKKKASIGKRIA
+212 ASEKKKASIGKRIA
-226 LALLILLLLV
+226 LALLILVLLV

-315 ISLERD
+315 VSLERD

-496 SLYEDGMWYNTSD
+496 SIYEDGMWYNTCD

-531 VDATGPV
+531 VDATGTV

-545 QALGGSSAN
+545 QSLGGSSAN

-564 VIRNGGAPAGSGGKV
+564 VIRNGGAPAGSGGIV

-604 IVYQAADR
+604 IVYQAADK

-619 AQAMGVG
+619 AQAMGIG

>member
-12 HYSDARSSRDAY
+12 HYSDARSSRDVY
-24 SSDPSG
+24 SSDLSG
-30 RFSSQD
+30 RFSSRDQAA
-36 RATRSSQSRGGQSRD
+36 RNSQSRSGQSRD
-51 GRSNGDAR
+51 GRLNGDNRA
-59 VERDMRTARDDQAA
+59 ERDARTDRDNRAA
-73 RSGRT
+73 RAGRP

-93 ARAAYGD
+93 ARSAYGD

-106 RNQRS
+106 RNQRAG
-111 DGYVG
+111 GYVDARGYSEEGRG
-116 TCGYNE
+116 T
-122 EDRASR
+122 R

-134 GGGFDG
+134 GGDVRTG
-140 AARSGVH
+140 AARTGVPSRDNNGSRAARNGAH
-147 AASVRGNAA
+147 AANARGNDARAASA
-156 RDTRDARAAGARN
+156 RDTR
-169 GNAARDAR
+169 RDAR
-177 VAGARNADSR
+177 G
-187 DARAAGVRDARS
+187 S
-199 ARGSGGRNTARNA
+199 ARGGGSRNNVRNA

-226 LALLILLLLV
+226 LALLILALLV

-315 ISLERD
+315 VSLERD

-496 SLYEDGMWYNTSD
+496 SVYEDGMWYNTCD

-531 VDATGPV
+531 VDATGTV

-545 QALGGSSAN
+545 QSLGGSSAN

-564 VIRNGGAPAGSGGKV
+564 VIRNGGAPAGSGGIV

-604 IVYQAADR
+604 IVYQAADK

-651 A
+651 V

>member
-6 RNNNDN
+6 RNNDN
-12 HYSDARSSRDAY
+12 HYSDARFSRDAY

-30 RFSSQD
+30 RFSSRDQVA
-36 RATRSSQSRGGQSRD
+36 RNSQSRGSQSRD
-51 GRSNGDAR
+51 ARPNSDSR
-59 VERDMRTARDDQAA
+59 VERDTRTACDNRSA
-73 RSGRT
+73 RSGRP
-78 QRDGRPAHD
+78 QRDGRPTHD
-87 RQPAQG
+87 RRPAQG

-106 RNQRS
+106 RNQCS
-111 DGYVG
+111 GGYADAR
-116 TCGYNE
+116 GYGE
-122 EDRASR
+122 EDRALR
-128 AGSSAR
+128 ASSSAR
-134 GGGFDG
+134 GGARGG
-140 AARSGVH
+140 AARDARNGAH
-147 AASVRGNAA
+147 AAGACDNDARPAVDRTA
-156 RDTRDARAAGARN
+156 RDARNGNVARDARAASA
-169 GNAARDAR
+169 
-177 VAGARNADSR
+177 
-187 DARAAGVRDARS
+187 RDARS
-199 ARGSGGRNTARNA
+199 ARGGGGRNNTCNA

-226 LALLILLLLV
+226 LALLILLLLI
-236 GGGIAIYINV
+236 GGGIAIYVNV

-257 DVRDALVKTEYSK
+257 DVRNALVKTEYSK

-344 YAIEMVSKMAHDTP
+344 YAIEMVSKMAHNTP

-496 SLYEDGMWYNTSD
+496 SLYEDGMWYNMCD
-509 EPEWKEMLDRVNQ
+509 EPEWKEMLNRVNQ

-531 VDATGPV
+531 VDATGTV

-604 IVYQAADR
+604 IVYQAADK

-619 AQAMGVG
+619 AQAMGIG

>member
-12 HYSDARSSRDAY
+12 HYSDARFSRDAY

-30 RFSSQD
+30 RFSSRDQVA
-36 RATRSSQSRGGQSRD
+36 RNSPSRGGQSRD
-51 GRSNGDAR
+51 GRLNGDNRA
-59 VERDMRTARDDQAA
+59 ERDARMPRDNRSA
-73 RSGRT
+73 RGGRP

-111 DGYVG
+111 GGYADAR
-116 TCGYNE
+116 GYGE
-122 EDRASR
+122 EDRALR
-128 AGSSAR
+128 ASSSAR
-134 GGGFDG
+134 GGVRGG
-140 AARSGVH
+140 AARNGAH
-147 AASVRGNAA
+147 AAGARDNDARAASA
-156 RDTRDARAAGARN
+156 RDTR
-169 GNAARDAR
+169 
-177 VAGARNADSR
+177 
-187 DARAAGVRDARS
+187 S
-199 ARGSGGRNTARNA
+199 ARGGGGRNNARSA
-212 APEKKKASIGKRIA
+212 APEKKKTSIGKRIA
-226 LALLILLLLV
+226 LVLLILLLLV
-236 GGGIAIYINV
+236 GGGIAIYVNV

-286 ATDETYGGSFRS
+286 ATDEAYGGSFRS

-496 SLYEDGMWYNTSD
+496 SLYEDGMWYNTCD

-531 VDATGPV
+531 VDATGTV

-545 QALGGSSAN
+545 QSLGGSTAN

-604 IVYQAADR
+604 IVYQAADK

-619 AQAMGVG
+619 ARAMGIG

>member
-6 RNNNDN
+6 RNNDN
-12 HYSDARSSRDAY
+12 HYSDARFSRDAY

-30 RFSSQD
+30 RFSSRDQVA
-36 RATRSSQSRGGQSRD
+36 RNSQSRGSQSRD
-51 GRSNGDAR
+51 ARPNSDSR
-59 VERDMRTARDDQAA
+59 VERDTRTACDNRSA
-73 RSGRT
+73 RSGRP
-78 QRDGRPAHD
+78 QRDGRPTHD

-106 RNQRS
+106 RNQCS
-111 DGYVG
+111 GGYADAR
-116 TCGYNE
+116 GYGE
-122 EDRASR
+122 EDRALR
-128 AGSSAR
+128 ASSSAR
-134 GGGFDG
+134 GGARGG
-140 AARSGVH
+140 AARDARNGAH
-147 AASVRGNAA
+147 AAGACDNDARPAVDRTA
-156 RDTRDARAAGARN
+156 RDARNGNVARDARAASA
-169 GNAARDAR
+169 
-177 VAGARNADSR
+177 
-187 DARAAGVRDARS
+187 RDARS
-199 ARGSGGRNTARNA
+199 ARGGGGRNNTCNA

-226 LALLILLLLV
+226 LALLILLLLI
-236 GGGIAIYINV
+236 GGGIAIYVNV

-257 DVRDALVKTEYSK
+257 DVRNALVKTEYSK

-344 YAIEMVSKMAHDTP
+344 YAIEMVSKMAHNTP

-400 PQTLNGDQAL
+400 PQTLDGDQAL

-496 SLYEDGMWYNTSD
+496 SLYEDGMWYNMCD
-509 EPEWKEMLDRVNQ
+509 EPEWKEMLNRVNQ

-531 VDATGPV
+531 VDATGTV

-604 IVYQAADR
+604 IVYQAADK

-619 AQAMGVG
+619 AQAMGIG

>member
-6 RNNNDN
+6 RNNNN
-12 HYSDARSSRDAY
+12 HYSDARFSRDAY

-30 RFSSQD
+30 RFSSRDQVA
-36 RATRSSQSRGGQSRD
+36 RNSQSRGSQSRD
-51 GRSNGDAR
+51 ARPNSDSR
-59 VERDMRTARDDQAA
+59 VERDTRTACDNRSA
-73 RSGRT
+73 RSGRP
-78 QRDGRPAHD
+78 QRDGRPTHD
-87 RQPAQG
+87 RRPAQG

-106 RNQRS
+106 RNQCS
-111 DGYVG
+111 GGYADAR
-116 TCGYNE
+116 GYGE
-122 EDRASR
+122 EDRALR
-128 AGSSAR
+128 ASSSAR
-134 GGGFDG
+134 GGARGG
-140 AARSGVH
+140 AARDARNGAH
-147 AASVRGNAA
+147 AAGACDNDARPAVDRTA
-156 RDTRDARAAGARN
+156 RDARNGNVARDARAASA
-169 GNAARDAR
+169 
-177 VAGARNADSR
+177 
-187 DARAAGVRDARS
+187 RDARS
-199 ARGSGGRNTARNA
+199 ARGGGGRNNTCNA

-226 LALLILLLLV
+226 LALLILLLLI
-236 GGGIAIYINV
+236 GGGIAIYVNV

-257 DVRDALVKTEYSK
+257 DVRNALVKTEYSK

-344 YAIEMVSKMAHDTP
+344 YAIEMVSKMAHNTP

-496 SLYEDGMWYNTSD
+496 SLYEDGMWYNMCD
-509 EPEWKEMLDRVNQ
+509 EPEWKEMLNRVNQ

-531 VDATGPV
+531 VDATGTV

-604 IVYQAADR
+604 IVYQAADK

-619 AQAMGVG
+619 AQAMGIG

>member
-6 RNNNDN
+6 RNNDN
-12 HYSDARSSRDAY
+12 HYSDARFSRDAY

-30 RFSSQD
+30 RFSSRDQVA
-36 RATRSSQSRGGQSRD
+36 RNSQSRGSQSRD
-51 GRSNGDAR
+51 ARPNSDSR
-59 VERDMRTARDDQAA
+59 VERDTRTACDNRSA
-73 RSGRT
+73 RSGRP
-78 QRDGRPAHD
+78 QRDGRPTHD
-87 RQPAQG
+87 RRPAQG

-106 RNQRS
+106 RNQCS
-111 DGYVG
+111 GGYADAR
-116 TCGYNE
+116 GYGE
-122 EDRASR
+122 EDRALR
-128 AGSSAR
+128 ASSSAR
-134 GGGFDG
+134 GGVRGG
-140 AARSGVH
+140 AARDARNGAH
-147 AASVRGNAA
+147 AAGACDNDARPAVDRTA
-156 RDTRDARAAGARN
+156 RDARNGNVARDARAASA
-169 GNAARDAR
+169 
-177 VAGARNADSR
+177 
-187 DARAAGVRDARS
+187 RDARS
-199 ARGSGGRNTARNA
+199 ARGGGGRNNTCNA

-226 LALLILLLLV
+226 LALLILLLLI
-236 GGGIAIYINV
+236 GGGIAIYVNV

-257 DVRDALVKTEYSK
+257 DVRNALVKTEYSK

-344 YAIEMVSKMAHDTP
+344 YAIEMVSKMAHNTP

-496 SLYEDGMWYNTSD
+496 SLYEDGMWYNMCD
-509 EPEWKEMLDRVNQ
+509 EPEWKEMLNRVNQ

-531 VDATGPV
+531 VDATGTV

-604 IVYQAADR
+604 IVYQAADK

-619 AQAMGVG
+619 AQAMGIG